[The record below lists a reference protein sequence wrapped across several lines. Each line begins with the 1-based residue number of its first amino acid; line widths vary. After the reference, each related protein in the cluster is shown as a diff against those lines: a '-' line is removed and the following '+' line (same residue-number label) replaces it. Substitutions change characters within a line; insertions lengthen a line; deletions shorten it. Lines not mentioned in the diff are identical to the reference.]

1 MITTVQNKQIRQVIK
16 LKKSSRERKRTGLF
30 VAEGLRIFREIP
42 EEQRAKVFV
51 SSDFLKLHG
60 EELKGIPFE
69 EVSPKVFREISD
81 TETPQGILSLVKM
94 KQSTLSEI
102 LKRSGSSILLLENLQ
117 DPGNLGTLI
126 RTGEGA
132 GVSGIIMSR
141 DTVDIYTPK
150 VIRSTMGS
158 IFRVP
163 FTYTEDLAET
173 VEYLRQQSVH
183 VYAAH
188 LNGTD
193 YTDESYD
200 KISAFLIGNEGNGL
214 TDRIAAL
221 ADKRIRIPMEG
232 RVESL
237 NAAMAGG
244 LLMYEARRQK
254 KGGS

>member
-102 LKRSGSSILLLENLQ
+102 LKQYSSSGESAGPGKPGDADSDGRRSRCERHHHEQGYC
-117 DPGNLGTLI
+117 G
-126 RTGEGA
+126 
-132 GVSGIIMSR
+132 
-141 DTVDIYTPK
+141 
-150 VIRSTMGS
+150 
-158 IFRVP
+158 
-163 FTYTEDLAET
+163 
-173 VEYLRQQSVH
+173 YL
-183 VYAAH
+183 
-188 LNGTD
+188 
-193 YTDESYD
+193 
-200 KISAFLIGNEGNGL
+200 
-214 TDRIAAL
+214 
-221 ADKRIRIPMEG
+221 
-232 RVESL
+232 
-237 NAAMAGG
+237 
-244 LLMYEARRQK
+244 
-254 KGGS
+254 

>member
-132 GVSGIIMSR
+132 GVS
-141 DTVDIYTPK
+141 
-150 VIRSTMGS
+150 
-158 IFRVP
+158 VP

-200 KISAFLIGNEGNGL
+200 RISAFLIGNEGNGL

>member
-1 MITTVQNKQIRQVIK
+1 MITTSQNKQIKQAVK
-16 LKKSSRERKRTGLF
+16 LLKSSRERKKTGLF
-30 VAEGLRIFREIP
+30 VAEGLRMFREIP
-42 EEQRAKVFV
+42 EELREKVFV
-51 SSDFLKLHG
+51 SSDFLKEHK
-60 EELKGIPFE
+60 ELLRGISFE
-69 EVSPKVFREISD
+69 EVSPQVFREISD
-81 TETPQGILSLVKM
+81 TETPQGILSLVRM
-94 KQSTLSEI
+94 QQHSVSEI
-102 LKRSGSSILLLENLQ
+102 LKQSGSSILLLENLQ
-117 DPGNLGTLI
+117 DPGNLGTLV

-132 GVSGIIMSR
+132 GVSGVIMSK
-141 DTVDIYTPK
+141 DTVDIYNPK

-158 IFRVP
+158 VFRVP
-163 FTYTEDLAET
+163 FCYVEDLSET
-173 VEYLRQQSVH
+173 VGLLRQQSIH

-200 KISAFLIGNEGNGL
+200 KLSAFLIGNEGNGL

-244 LLMYEARRQK
+244 LLMYEARRQR

>member
-1 MITTVQNKQIRQVIK
+1 M
-16 LKKSSRERKRTGLF
+16 
-30 VAEGLRIFREIP
+30 
-42 EEQRAKVFV
+42 
-51 SSDFLKLHG
+51 
-60 EELKGIPFE
+60 
-69 EVSPKVFREISD
+69 FREISD
-81 TETPQGILSLVKM
+81 TETPQGILSLVRM
-94 KQSTLSEI
+94 EQTPISEI
-102 LKRSGSSILLLENLQ
+102 IKRDGNSILLLENLQ

-132 GVSGIIMSR
+132 GVCCVIMSK
-141 DTVDIYTPK
+141 DTVDIYNPK

-163 FTYTEDLAET
+163 FCYVEDLAEI
-173 VEYLRQQSVH
+173 VELLKQRFIH

-188 LNGTD
+188 LDGTD
-193 YTDESYD
+193 YTEESYD

-244 LLMYEARRQK
+244 LLMYEARRQR